1 MAQRSNSVSKSGPE
15 QVRGRVALVV
25 GGGPAGLAAAL
36 ALSRA
41 GTDVVLAAPPHQP
54 RYQSGG
60 ALEDR
65 RTAAL
70 FGGSVELLRNLEVW
84 DGLCGLSEPLTAIR
98 IVDDTGGLIK
108 APEVLFKASEAGLD
122 AFGYNVPNAALV
134 AALFEAARRPG
145 SGIEVLE
152 TAGIES
158 LDCTAPRVRAI
169 TREGRTIEADLVA
182 AADGRNSVCRQAA
195 GITTRTW
202 DYPQSAVVC
211 SFEHT
216 RPHRTVSTEFHRQS
230 GPFTVVPMPGNA
242 SSLVWVEA
250 RREAARLASLGDAAM
265 IAAIEQ
271 RLQGLL
277 GSITTITP
285 RAAFPLSGLT
295 ADTFAANRVVLVGEA
310 GHVIPPIGAQGLNLG
325 LRDAA
330 TLADCVAAALWRS
343 EDIGSSGVLNSYAKA
358 RRADV
363 TSRIWTIDLLNRSLI
378 TALLP
383 VQLARGAGLYAL
395 QAIEPLRRFLL
406 REGIQPSGAIPTLM
420 QQGGVA
426 TYRARRLA

>member
-1 MAQRSNSVSKSGPE
+1 
-15 QVRGRVALVV
+15 
-25 GGGPAGLAAAL
+25 
-36 ALSRA
+36 
-41 GTDVVLAAPPHQP
+41 APPHRP
-54 RYQSGG
+54 HYQMGG
-60 ALEDR
+60 ARDDR

-84 DGLCGLSEPLTAIR
+84 NNLRDVSEPLTAIR
-98 IVDDTGGLIK
+98 IIDDTGGLMK
-108 APEVLFKASEAGLD
+108 APEVLFKAGDAGLD

-134 AALFEAARRPG
+134 TALFEAARHPD

-152 TAGIES
+152 TAGIVS
-158 LDCTAPRVRAI
+158 LDCQAPRVRA
-169 TREGRTIEADLVA
+169 TTHEGLMIEADLVA
-182 AADGRNSVCRQAA
+182 AADGRNSICRQAA
-195 GITTRTW
+195 GITTRVW

-211 SFEHT
+211 SFEHS

-242 SSLVWVEA
+242 SSLVWVETPQ
-250 RREAARLASLGDAAM
+250 EAARLAGLVDIAM
-265 IAAIEQ
+265 IANIED

-277 GSITTITP
+277 GSVKEISQ

-295 ADTFAANRVVLVGEA
+295 ASTFAANRVALAGEA

-330 TLADCVAAALWRS
+330 TLADCVDAASRRS
-343 EDIGSSGVLNSYAKA
+343 EDIGGSAVMSDYASA

-363 TSRIWTIDLLNRSLI
+363 TSRIWTMDLLNRSLI
-378 TALLP
+378 TDFLP

-395 QAIEPLRRFLL
+395 QALEPLRRYLL
-406 REGIQPSGAIPTLM
+406 REGIQPSGSTPNLM
-420 QQGGVA
+420 KPGGGA
-426 TYRARRLA
+426 TYRAGRHYG